1 MKYFSVI
8 VLALGL
14 GVLSG
19 CASLSNKSD
28 EDVVKERAQ
37 ARYDA
42 LIKGNI
48 RDAWQFTAPTYRQRV
63 SAEGYQSV
71 MGGVGNWKKAEVS
84 SVNCEEDRC
93 EVIGM
98 ITYNIARLN
107 MENVIPLTDVWIKTD
122 GKWWVY
128 HRR

>member
-1 MKYFSVI
+1 MKKFSVI
-8 VLALGL
+8 VLVLGF
-14 GVLSG
+14 LSG

-28 EDVVKERAQ
+28 EDIVKERAQ

-48 RDAWQFTAPTYRQRV
+48 KAAREFTAPTYRQRV
-63 SAEGYQSV
+63 SVEGYQSV

-84 SVNCEEDRC
+84 SVKCEEERC
-93 EVIGM
+93 EVTGL
-98 ITYNIARLN
+98 ITYTIPRMK
-107 MENVIPLTDVWIKTD
+107 MENTIPLDDVWIKTD